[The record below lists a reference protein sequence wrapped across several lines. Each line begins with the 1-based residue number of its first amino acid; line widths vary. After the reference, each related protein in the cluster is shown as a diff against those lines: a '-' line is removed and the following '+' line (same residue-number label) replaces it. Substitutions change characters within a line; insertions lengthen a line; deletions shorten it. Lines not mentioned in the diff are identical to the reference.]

1 MLYNA
6 SVYRDE
12 RGNVLGVFAAAR
24 DVTTLKQAE
33 SKVAEQ
39 RGKELE
45 KLAELVRFQ
54 KLTMGRELRMIDL
67 KKEIEDLKKEIGDL
81 KKRAA

>member
-1 MLYNA
+1 LTYVLYNA

-45 KLAELVRFQ
+45 SWLNWSGFRS
-54 KLTMGRELRMIDL
+54 
-67 KKEIEDLKKEIGDL
+67 
-81 KKRAA
+81 